1 MKHGLL
7 RKIIIVLCT
16 VAAVTGIG
24 FFTYRP
30 PSFLDGITGATKRVS
45 ENDKLEGS
53 YIFVM
58 NTDSDCFKLTEN
70 RDIAKAA
77 LSGME
82 KIQDMQLKEDVSFTI
97 AVAGD
102 EKALIDFAGNLS
114 ENLQNK
120 GINVS
125 IRIYDRMMLRSRILA
140 GKYDSFISTRG
151 FIEAEALEHSEF
163 SVLDA
168 ENMKGQAQ

>member
-1 MKHGLL
+1 MKHGLF
-7 RKIIIVLCT
+7 RKIIIVFCT

-77 LSGME
+77 LSGSEEMH
-82 KIQDMQLKEDVSFTI
+82 LKEDVSFTI

-114 ENLQNK
+114 EDLQNK

>member
-77 LSGME
+77 LLGSEEMH
-82 KIQDMQLKEDVSFTI
+82 LKEDVSFTI

-114 ENLQNK
+114 EDLQNK